1 MDLVLEEVESF
12 EGLGCCAGVEGD
24 GECDSAVRV
33 GWDEDGVGEGGPGF
47 EEGTGWTGGYL

>member
-47 EEGTGWTGGYL
+47 EEGTA